1 MIISVSEKGKTGK
14 EWEVDSCLYQF
25 VILQLFRVDAV
36 WVVNG
41 SINFTDAHAL
51 GPKPV
56 QVPHGVQTHITK
68 ALWGKKKHI
77 RR

>member
-1 MIISVSEKGKTGK
+1 M
-14 EWEVDSCLYQF
+14 VDSCSYQF

-41 SINFTDAHAL
+41 PINFTDAHTL

-56 QVPHGVQTHITK
+56 QIPHGVETNITK
-68 ALWGKKKHI
+68 ALWGKKKNM